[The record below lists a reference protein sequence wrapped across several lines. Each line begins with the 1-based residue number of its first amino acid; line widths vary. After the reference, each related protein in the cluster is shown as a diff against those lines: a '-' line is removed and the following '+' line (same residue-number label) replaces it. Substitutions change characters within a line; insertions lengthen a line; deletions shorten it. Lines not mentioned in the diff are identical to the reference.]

1 MKRIISLMLA
11 LMLLSVNF
19 VDTYNDV
26 NGDFCLSA
34 DDIED
39 NIDLDKIIPWQLQ
52 YLHDKNAV
60 MLGIGIPSD
69 PAHEELDID
78 KLYQAGE
85 YYSSDIMQTCGKTIG
100 SNGCILTSFTMLVNY
115 KTGSNYSPRDV
126 NNTLGNLA
134 CPFVWGAA
142 GNKYGLIAKITSNPT
157 GLQAAS
163 IIYEQIRN
171 RNPVIVFADGHA
183 YLVRGYDVSSQGDL
197 TLIVNDPGS
206 RYITT
211 KDIYAHNI
219 IHKVCY
225 YE

>member
-85 YYSSDIMQTCGKTIG
+85 YYSSDIMQT
-100 SNGCILTSFTMLVNY
+100 
-115 KTGSNYSPRDV
+115 
-126 NNTLGNLA
+126 
-134 CPFVWGAA
+134 
-142 GNKYGLIAKITSNPT
+142 
-157 GLQAAS
+157 
-163 IIYEQIRN
+163 
-171 RNPVIVFADGHA
+171 
-183 YLVRGYDVSSQGDL
+183 
-197 TLIVNDPGS
+197 
-206 RYITT
+206 
-211 KDIYAHNI
+211 
-219 IHKVCY
+219 
-225 YE
+225 